1 MSDFHAPMSDPEP
14 ENRCPDGE
22 CVSIAHADPNANKD
36 RDSYWTCAH
45 CDGDLCSACN
55 SRPAPY
61 LGAFCDHCGIED
73 DYEDVALEKQP
84 APSEVDHTPWI
95 WAETPGGR
103 ERRGGSDQGGK
114 WMIFAESWA
123 EHDANWA
130 RIVGA
135 LDRLGG
141 VAKAST
147 RYREPREHGAIMV
160 YTRDADDVRDVQ
172 RVLGVLRD
180 LGFDGWLNYKAD
192 ATTMSLVYRQGTAS
206 YTSPPNSR
214 GMRDKRRAARARV
227 AEVEAARA
235 DRERPTDAD
244 RRTRSAGRRP
254 SVPR

>member
-1 MSDFHAPMSDPEP
+1 MSDIHTPMSDPEP
-14 ENRCPDGE
+14 ENRCPDGQ

-36 RDSYWTCAH
+36 RDSNYWICAR
-45 CDGDLCSACN
+45 CGGDLCSACN

-61 LGAFCDHCGIED
+61 LGAFCVGCDAGD
-73 DYEDVALEKQP
+73 DYDDVETQTS
-84 APSEVDHTPWI
+84 PSEVDDTPWI
-95 WAETPGGR
+95 WAEAPGGH
-103 ERRGGSDQGGK
+103 ERSGGTDKGGK

-141 VAKAST
+141 LAKAST
-147 RYREPREHGAIMV
+147 RYREPGEHGAIMV

-180 LGFDGWLNYKAD
+180 LGFDGWLNYKAN
-192 ATTMSLVYRQGTAS
+192 ATTTSLVYRQGTAS
-206 YTSPPNSR
+206 YTSAPGSR

-227 AEVEAARA
+227 AEVEAWR
-235 DRERPTDAD
+235 
-244 RRTRSAGRRP
+244 AGRENANRA
-254 SVPR
+254 